1 MIMQEAAHTLRGLA
15 IDAIEK
21 ANSGHPGM
29 PLGMA
34 DVATVLWLKH
44 LKHNPKNPSW
54 VNRDRFVLS
63 AGHGSMLYYGLLH
76 LSGYEQMTLNEL
88 SQFRQWGSK
97 TPGHPEYEHTEGV
110 ETTTGPLGQGCANAV
125 GMALS
130 EKMLAARFN
139 KDEALIDHFTYVIA
153 SEGDFE
159 EGASHEVFSFAGNH
173 GLGKLILFYDQNF
186 ISIEGDTKVTYT
198 DDVEKRMTSYGW
210 HVQEIDGHDYD
221 QIDQAIEAAQAQTE
235 QPSIIIC
242 NTTIGY
248 GAPTKAGTASSHGS
262 PLGETEA
269 VATKETLGLPA
280 KAFFVP
286 ESVQVLFDER
296 SVQLMKEEAVWQERY
311 EALTEQHADVA
322 ALWQAHMSDTL
333 PDLNSLIPEF
343 EANQSMATRAAS
355 GEVLQHLSA
364 ALPQLVG
371 GSADLAPSNN
381 TRLKAYEDIGHNAF
395 SGRNIHFGVR
405 ELGMAGMMNGMHL
418 HGGFRVFGGTFL
430 VFADFLRPAA
440 RLAALMKVPVIYVLT
455 HDSFCV
461 GEDGPTHQPIETCAS
476 LRLIPN
482 LNVLRPADANEV
494 REAWMIAL
502 ERLDGP
508 SALLL
513 TRQPLKTVD
522 RTDCASASGVRK
534 GAYVLWEST
543 DQQPDLIL
551 MASGSEVELILAAA
565 QELAQADLCVRV
577 VSMPSWELFEQQ
589 SVDYKEQVLPA
600 GCEARLA
607 VEAGSRFGW
616 ERYIGLKG
624 AMISKDDFGAS
635 APYKVL
641 MEQFGFTVDHVVEKA
656 KSLL

>member
-139 KDEALIDHFTYVIA
+139 KNDVLIDHFTYVIA

-198 DDVEKRMTSYGW
+198 DDVEKRMASYGW

-248 GAPTKAGTASSHGS
+248 GAPTKAGSASSHGS
-262 PLGETEA
+262 PLGEAEA

-280 KAFFVP
+280 QTFFVP
-286 ESVQVLFDER
+286 ESVQALFDER
-296 SVQLMKEEAVWQERY
+296 LAHLMKEEAAWQERY

-322 ALWQAHMSDTL
+322 ALWQAHMSDSL
-333 PDLNSLIPEF
+333 PDLGSLIPEF

-371 GSADLAPSNN
+371 GSADLGPSNN

-522 RTDCASASGVRK
+522 RTDCAPASGVRK

-565 QELAQADLCVRV
+565 QELAQTDLSVRV

-589 SVDYKEQVLPA
+589 SAAYKEQVLPA

-641 MEQFGFTVDHVVEKA
+641 MEQFGFTVEHVVEKA

>member
-139 KDEALIDHFTYVIA
+139 KNDVLIDHFTYVIA

-198 DDVEKRMTSYGW
+198 DDVEKRMASYGW

-248 GAPTKAGTASSHGS
+248 GAPTKAGSASSHGS
-262 PLGETEA
+262 PLGEAEA

-280 KAFFVP
+280 QTFFVP
-286 ESVQVLFDER
+286 ESVQALFDER
-296 SVQLMKEEAVWQERY
+296 SVQLMKEEAAWQERY

-322 ALWQAHMSDTL
+322 ALWQAHMSDSL
-333 PDLNSLIPEF
+333 PDLGSLIPEF

-371 GSADLAPSNN
+371 GSADLGPSNN

-522 RTDCASASGVRK
+522 RTDCAPASGVRK

-565 QELAQADLCVRV
+565 QELAQTDLSVRV

-589 SVDYKEQVLPA
+589 GADYKEQVLPA

-641 MEQFGFTVDHVVEKA
+641 MEQFGFTVEHVVEKA

>member
-1 MIMQEAAHTLRGLA
+1 M
-15 IDAIEK
+15 
-21 ANSGHPGM
+21 
-29 PLGMA
+29 
-34 DVATVLWLKH
+34 
-44 LKHNPKNPSW
+44 
-54 VNRDRFVLS
+54 
-63 AGHGSMLYYGLLH
+63 
-76 LSGYEQMTLNEL
+76 
-88 SQFRQWGSK
+88 
-97 TPGHPEYEHTEGV
+97 
-110 ETTTGPLGQGCANAV
+110 
-125 GMALS
+125 
-130 EKMLAARFN
+130 
-139 KDEALIDHFTYVIA
+139 
-153 SEGDFE
+153 
-159 EGASHEVFSFAGNH
+159 
-173 GLGKLILFYDQNF
+173 
-186 ISIEGDTKVTYT
+186 
-198 DDVEKRMTSYGW
+198 
-210 HVQEIDGHDYD
+210 
-221 QIDQAIEAAQAQTE
+221 
-235 QPSIIIC
+235 
-242 NTTIGY
+242 
-248 GAPTKAGTASSHGS
+248 
-262 PLGETEA
+262 
-269 VATKETLGLPA
+269 
-280 KAFFVP
+280 
-286 ESVQVLFDER
+286 
-296 SVQLMKEEAVWQERY
+296 
-311 EALTEQHADVA
+311 
-322 ALWQAHMSDTL
+322 
-333 PDLNSLIPEF
+333 
-343 EANQSMATRAAS
+343 
-355 GEVLQHLSA
+355 QHLSA

-565 QELAQADLCVRV
+565 QELAQADLC
-577 VSMPSWELFEQQ
+577 
-589 SVDYKEQVLPA
+589 
-600 GCEARLA
+600 
-607 VEAGSRFGW
+607 AGS
-616 ERYIGLKG
+616 
-624 AMISKDDFGAS
+624 
-635 APYKVL
+635 
-641 MEQFGFTVDHVVEKA
+641 
-656 KSLL
+656 